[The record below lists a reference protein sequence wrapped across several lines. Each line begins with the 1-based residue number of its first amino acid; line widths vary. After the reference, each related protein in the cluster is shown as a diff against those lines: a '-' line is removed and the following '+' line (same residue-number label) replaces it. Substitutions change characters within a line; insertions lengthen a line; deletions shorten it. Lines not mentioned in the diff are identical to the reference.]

1 MIIIKDLIKKHG
13 YEKVENMCELM
24 GFWDEY
30 NYVKN
35 SNPRLKPADHYGID
49 VEMRQ
54 LVEEMA
60 ELTQAICKFKRYGE
74 SENLI
79 EELADVKV
87 TLNGLIHLLECSN
100 RVETIM
106 DEKTYREIS
115 RYENINNPIH

>member
-1 MIIIKDLIKKHG
+1 MIKKHG
-13 YEKVENMCELM
+13 YEKVENMLELN

-35 SNPRLKPADHYGID
+35 TNPRLKPAEHYGVD

-60 ELTQAICKFKRYGE
+60 ELTQAICKLKRYGE

-87 TLNGLIHLLECSN
+87 TLNGVIHLLGCSN
-100 RVETIM
+100 RVECII
-106 DEKTYREIS
+106 DEKVIREIK
-115 RYENINNPIH
+115 RYESN